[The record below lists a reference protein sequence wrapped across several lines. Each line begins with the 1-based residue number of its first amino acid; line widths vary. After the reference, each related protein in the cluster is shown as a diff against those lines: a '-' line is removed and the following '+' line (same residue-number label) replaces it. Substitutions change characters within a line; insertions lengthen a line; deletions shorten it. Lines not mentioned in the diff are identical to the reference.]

1 MFPMD
6 AFALLIGFGAGVV
19 TMAVVYSLMLKSGS
33 KKEAMELQ
41 ARLSKAEA
49 EAARSSTPKPGE
61 PTIEPE
67 TRSTLMS
74 ELGEKT
80 VELADLR
87 KRTADYN
94 ALKAEITELRPKI
107 EALALAEAEL
117 DLSRA
122 HAQRLREELARVSA
136 EAAALGS
143 ENAKLSADLTSHRDR
158 LAAVERTTSTLMAHL
173 QGTPQTEPAT
183 NGAPQAE
190 SERQPIDPTKVG
202 PLPLAPMAAVTMDAE
217 PDPLGQI
224 AGVGPVFEKRLWD
237 AGIRT
242 YADLAATTP
251 DQVLAIIR
259 PEHWQQIEP
268 EPWIAEARAKASAT

>member
-1 MFPMD
+1 MD

-19 TMAVVYSLMLKSGS
+19 TMAIVYSLAVKSGS
-33 KKEAMELQ
+33 KKELAELQ
-41 ARLSKAEA
+41 SRLARAEA
-49 EAARSSTPKPGE
+49 EAARVATPSAPE
-61 PTIEPE
+61 AAINSE
-67 TRSTLMS
+67 TRATLMS

-143 ENAKLSADLTSHRDR
+143 ENSKLSADLTSHRDR

-173 QGTPQTEPAT
+173 QGVPRPESAT
-183 NGAPQAE
+183 NGTTHEPE
-190 SERQPIDPTKVG
+190 PERAPIDPSKVG
-202 PLPLAPMAAVTMDAE
+202 PLPLAPMAVVTMGAE

-242 YADLAATTP
+242 FADLAATTP

-268 EPWIAEARAKASAT
+268 EPWIAEARARASVS